1 MGSHAG
7 IIYISSSLRGEP
19 PPCLQLHLKLS
30 APGVKYGI
38 HLCSQHLFGFLAPTT
53 EVTTPTAEVK
63 LFVDILGSLLVS
75 LWRPWVTFGAIL
87 ELPGAPGCIKEKKHE
102 GRSAQLQQMAKR
114 PDTPGVPKGTVADI
128 PHANPTPPHPRA
140 GQEGG
145 ARWVE

>member
-1 MGSHAG
+1 MY
-7 IIYISSSLRGEP
+7 YISSSLRGEP
-19 PPCLQLHLKLS
+19 PPCLQLHLKLQ

-87 ELPGAPGCIKEKKHE
+87 ELPGAPGCNIGRFGRLGTIFADSREK
-102 GRSAQLQQMAKR
+102 
-114 PDTPGVPKGTVADI
+114 
-128 PHANPTPPHPRA
+128 
-140 GQEGG
+140 
-145 ARWVE
+145 